1 MIEYSAARGQRALAA
16 SRMAASA
23 IFFVGGAGL
32 TVWATFIPLLKVRA
46 GLDDAQIGM
55 VLLCVS
61 LGCLCGMPIGLHEAT
76 HDRDLPEAAGGVEGD
91 LKPKAKA
98 RTKAERIAAEG
109 DA

>member
-1 MIEYSAARGQRALAA
+1 MTKR
-16 SRMAASA
+16 
-23 IFFVGGAGL
+23 
-32 TVWATFIPLLKVRA
+32 TTPLCDEHENA
-46 GLDDAQIGM
+46 D
-55 VLLCVS
+55 
-61 LGCLCGMPIGLHEAT
+61 GCLCGMPIGLHEAT